1 MSRNG
6 DEQRNQV
13 FTDAENYIKQA
24 SDMLQREAARLRQ
37 EQETIDAMS
46 KKLEH
51 VHFSSTIQLNVGGHR
66 FTTSLQ
72 TLTKDP
78 NSILAAMFSGKFEMN
93 LLKTA
98 LSLSTEMEHTL
109 GLYSIIFALGN

>member
-24 SDMLQREAARLRQ
+24 SDMLQREAVRLRQ
-37 EQETIDAMS
+37 EQQTIDAMS

-51 VHFSSTIQLNVGGHR
+51 VHFSYYTTKCWRSSLYNKSSNAYQGSKFDAGCNVFR
-66 FTTSLQ
+66 
-72 TLTKDP
+72 
-78 NSILAAMFSGKFEMN
+78 EV
-93 LLKTA
+93 
-98 LSLSTEMEHTL
+98 
-109 GLYSIIFALGN
+109 

>member
-51 VHFSSTIQLNVGGHR
+51 VHFSSTIQLNVALIALQQVFKRLPRIQIRCWLQCFQG
-66 FTTSLQ
+66 SLR
-72 TLTKDP
+72 
-78 NSILAAMFSGKFEMN
+78 
-93 LLKTA
+93 
-98 LSLSTEMEHTL
+98 
-109 GLYSIIFALGN
+109 